1 MEAEVDHIDSSLG
14 LDTEEEIES
23 NVEINNENTVEE
35 GTSIEEL
42 SSFDISDDDNPLREK
57 LKEMHL
63 ENRETV
69 SQGANGDDFSTTSS
83 SRNTSLNLG
92 SVNSGN
98 IMNTPGSVFTVK
110 SHTTRPSS
118 RNTITA
124 EYTLDKIDQKLDHS
138 KAALLVE
145 PNTNATDIDNTDDV
159 LNRKSPVKRLH
170 RVMTHNDHS
179 ETDLSFTSDTNI
191 DLNPNVLPKI
201 LNSDQIHDNINDRIS
216 AGADITRLNK
226 ELINCK
232 VQIQLQQEIIRNNL
246 LHKSK
251 EPISDEIIE
260 QLNSLSMKTSKGN
273 LKEKCEDL
281 NKDLNELQNINSVL
295 IDQQEQKQSEYEH
308 WSETVVDIL
317 SYLEGFQDSN
327 ISDIS
332 SETMFNNLGT
342 MLQVVSHKVRAMVN
356 KLKELESPTK
366 SPFYGNEDSVIRSTP
381 TEFSEEF
388 EHDQE
393 GRINDEDISFSSI
406 KTDSLTQLMNES
418 VKQKD
423 NINMLEETLK
433 DRNFKIEKQNEMI
446 VTYKQ
451 TINEFVL
458 LLQQT
463 LNGYVN
469 EFIGFHSDF
478 LSISSKIFEHESIEE
493 VLSILR
499 KLVIICDEYQK
510 DGKLINF
517 QNVRNLMNPVWQH
530 NSTVTNLLVEK
541 YQDMGKQNKELKK
554 FKLSNNIANN
564 MEIPKLNEEI
574 KVLKN
579 EINHLNNQLKIDKES
594 KDIKYLN
601 YEDRG
606 VEGDDLTS
614 KLRLETMIKKW
625 KQSEEALSFERRA
638 NKVKVRELEDEI
650 RMLKIRR

>member
-191 DLNPNVLPKI
+191 DLNPNVLSKI

-579 EINHLNNQLKIDKES
+579 EINHLNNQLKIAKES

-606 VEGDDLTS
+606 VEEDDLTS